1 MRFTKAFQEWATRL
15 KLESLQRRKL
25 GHLMKE
31 NGFSSSPWPTPLGC
45 ADKQGENDWDG
56 KRGQTLIGAARDQNW
71 PTPTAMDP
79 EQTPE
84 VLGARAKRMKAKHT
98 GKNGTKHSGNG
109 VGATL
114 GTAIQQ
120 WPTPDVPNGG
130 RSIPKDLDPMPGQSL
145 YTEEGRKVQ
154 VGLDNAVKLW
164 PTTQARDWKDG
175 RSNQHGVNSRP
186 LNEVVEL
193 WHTPR
198 VVQPMEDP
206 EKFVERMGDRSQ
218 DCTPNLTTQV
228 DKWHTPLV
236 QDSRN
241 SGVQESRLKRETIE
255 LATQVQTIDG
265 PRDLAFGSLIGN
277 PRVQLNPAW
286 VAELMGT
293 TLERIFFVGLEIP

>member
-1 MRFTKAFQEWATRL
+1 
-15 KLESLQRRKL
+15 
-25 GHLMKE
+25 
-31 NGFSSSPWPTPLGC
+31 
-45 ADKQGENDWDG
+45 
-56 KRGQTLIGAARDQNW
+56 
-71 PTPTAMDP
+71 MDP

-130 RSIPKDLDPMPGQSL
+130 RAIPKDLEPKPGESL

-164 PTTQARDWKDG
+164 PTAQARDWKDG
-175 RSNQHGVNSRP
+175 RSNMHGINSRP
-186 LNEVVEL
+186 LNETVDL

-198 VVQPMEDP
+198 VVQPVENPD
-206 EKFVERMGDRSQ
+206 KFVERMGDRLPGAM
-218 DCTPNLTTQV
+218 PNLATQV
-228 DKWHTPLV
+228 DQWHTPLV

-241 SGVQESRLKRETIE
+241 SGVQESRLNRETIE
-255 LATQVQTIDG
+255 LSTQVQMIDG

-277 PRVQLNPAW
+277 PRVQLNAYW
-286 VAELMGT
+286 VAQLMGT
-293 TLERIFFVGLEIP
+293 NWKLIFYF